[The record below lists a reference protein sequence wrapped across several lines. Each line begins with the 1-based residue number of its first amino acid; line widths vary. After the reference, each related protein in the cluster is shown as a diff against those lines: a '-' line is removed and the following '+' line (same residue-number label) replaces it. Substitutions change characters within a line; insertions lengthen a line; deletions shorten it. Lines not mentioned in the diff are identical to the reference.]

1 VIDVNK
7 AIATAVRTGKVFFGA
22 GNAIETARV
31 GKARL
36 IVVAANCPKNIRES
50 IDYYCKLSDIPVVLY
65 NGTSVDMGVACGKP
79 FIVSVITVREPGDS
93 EIIKLTEATNV

>member
-1 VIDVNK
+1 MIDVNK
-7 AIATAVRTGKVFFGA
+7 AIVTAVRTGKVFFGA
-22 GNAIETARV
+22 ENAIETARV

-36 IVVAANCPKNIRES
+36 IVVAANCPKNVRES

-65 NGTSVDMGVACGKP
+65 KGTSIDMGAACGKP

-93 EIIKLTEATNV
+93 EILKLTEAANV